1 MAALTQKKW
10 IGLFLFP
17 CIQTVVSSAGDEG
30 LVRPRGEV
38 PGHARQRPLGRREL
52 QEADDREVPE
62 DGAGVG
68 GGVTGREEA
77 AAGGN
82 DS

>member
-10 IGLFLFP
+10 IALCFS
-17 CIQTVVSSAGDEG
+17 CIQTVVLCIGEEG
-30 LVRPRGEV
+30 LVRPREEV
-38 PGHARQRPLGRREL
+38 PGHARQGPLGRREL